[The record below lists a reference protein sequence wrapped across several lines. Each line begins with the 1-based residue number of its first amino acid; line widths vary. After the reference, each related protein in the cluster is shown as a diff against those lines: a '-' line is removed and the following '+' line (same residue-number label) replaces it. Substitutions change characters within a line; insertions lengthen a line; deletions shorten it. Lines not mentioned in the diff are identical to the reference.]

1 METKTP
7 EQILK
12 PLLQKVYGEN
22 VVVEK
27 EAIKAMETYAT
38 QQTTKLKAD
47 NTLLKEVNE
56 AQAFTIDKYKADKD
70 KLAKDLKGCFDY
82 YNLIANSKTSNYGQK
97 ANYLNKAAIIK
108 RTLSECGYNI

>member
-1 METKTP
+1 METNKTP

-27 EAIKAMETYAT
+27 EAIKTMETYAT
-38 QQTTKLKAD
+38 QQTTKLQAD
-47 NTLLKEVNE
+47 NTLLSEVNE

-70 KLAKDLKGCFDY
+70 KLALMLERMHLLF
-82 YNLIANSKTSNYGQK
+82 
-97 ANYLNKAAIIK
+97 LNRNMRETAAVIK
-108 RTLSECGYNI
+108 QTLSECGYNI